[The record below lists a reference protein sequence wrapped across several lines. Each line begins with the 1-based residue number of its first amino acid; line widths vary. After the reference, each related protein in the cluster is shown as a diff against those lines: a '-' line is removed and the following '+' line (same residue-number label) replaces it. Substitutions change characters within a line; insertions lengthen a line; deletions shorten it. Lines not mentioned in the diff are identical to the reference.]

1 MDSSPLARLPAELRQ
16 TIYEL
21 VLTMAWPTIFFEQTK
36 LRRKIRYVLRTRQ
49 FEKIPHHYDPWG
61 TLATRGHRN
70 NLAIIRTCKQ
80 VHREAAK
87 AVFSC
92 NEFRLTLRTSSVP
105 EEIRYSDLNKVA
117 KILMARFLATIHGN
131 SPKAIEIAYDKPFLL
146 KHLNFDSDWDD
157 HWSDLRAL
165 LLELRPLAARLP
177 GCDLRVNL
185 TMDTPKLFHDGEE
198 YGYRGDNTLLNCL
211 IRVRDPV
218 LSIENIEAR
227 VKQRTL
233 AVQRPHLAEDDRRLH
248 ERWYM
253 RDREEAFL
261 DPDEVEAVCQLLGV
275 LKADYEKEMWPAS
288 GGATVSHA
296 QVAAGTIRYV
306 SARLPLSSVTSVA
319 TPQDASHLASINI
332 GQQTGALTGYHSY
345 VIASGLSQELQQPS
359 ILQKDRHAPSMPTP
373 SPVIPPKSKISSLVA
388 TKRYRSFH
396 DTLASVDLDDDDPE
410 DDTNIAMAMAM
421 ASNIVNAAGSSCDGD
436 LDDVWPGRAPVSQ
449 SKPTGGP
456 SISEEPFLTALA
468 EAGHTNVS
476 VSAPLAN
483 IYRVAMVFTSLAE
496 AQTSPTQLVFD
507 IRNEQPNFGADFSRL
522 AQTTLARRRERS
534 RTSLRWMTPWWV
546 KLKLHGTITMWQGEV
561 RDGVWEGVLKWKG
574 RHRMQPTSEVA
585 A

>member
-1 MDSSPLARLPAELRQ
+1 MDSSPLARLPVELRQ
-16 TIYEL
+16 TMYEL

-36 LRRKIRYVLRTRQ
+36 PRCKIRYVLRTRQ
-49 FEKIPHHYDPWG
+49 WEKAPHHYDPWG

-80 VHREAAK
+80 VHREAAQ

-117 KILMARFLATIHGN
+117 KILMARFLATIRGN
-131 SPKAIEIAYDKPFLL
+131 SPKAIEIAYDKPFHLE
-146 KHLNFDSDWDD
+146 HLNPDSDWDD

-165 LLELRPLAARLP
+165 LLELRPLAARFP

-185 TMDTPKLFHDGEE
+185 TMDTPELFHEGEE
-198 YGYRGDNTLLNCL
+198 YGYGGANALLNCL

-218 LSIENIEAR
+218 SSIETIEAR
-227 VKQRTL
+227 VRRRTL
-233 AVQRPHLAEDDRRLH
+233 AVQRPYLAEDDRRLH

-261 DPDEVEAVCQLLGV
+261 DPDEVEVVCQLLGI
-275 LKADYEKEMWPAS
+275 LKADYQKEMWPAS
-288 GGATVSHA
+288 EGATVSHA

-306 SARLPLSSVTSVA
+306 SARPPLPSVTSVA
-319 TPQDASHLASINI
+319 TPQDASHLASINT
-332 GQQTGALTGYHSY
+332 GNYLGALTGYP
-345 VIASGLSQELQQPS
+345 VCAIASYKLQQH
-359 ILQKDRHAPSMPTP
+359 ITLQKDRLAPLMPTP
-373 SPVIPPKSKISSLVA
+373 SPAIPQKSEIRSLIA

-396 DTLASVDLDDDDPE
+396 DTFASVDLDDEDPA
-410 DDTNIAMAMAM
+410 DDTIFAMAM
-421 ASNIVNAAGSSCDGD
+421 ASNIVNAAGTSWDGD
-436 LDDVWPGRAPVSQ
+436 LDDVWPDLAPVSQ
-449 SKPTGGP
+449 SKPTEGP
-456 SISEEPFLTALA
+456 GVPEEAFLTALA
-468 EAGHTNVS
+468 EAGHANVS
-476 VSAPLAN
+476 VSVPLAN

-507 IRNEQPNFGADFSRL
+507 IGNEQPSFGAGFSRL
-522 AQTTLARRRERS
+522 APTTLARRRERS

-546 KLKLHGTITMWQGEV
+546 KLKLRGSITMWQGEV
-561 RDGVWEGVLKWKG
+561 RDGVWEGVLKWKVHNG
-574 RHRMQPTSEVA
+574 VPLTSEDNST
-585 A
+585 

>member
-36 LRRKIRYVLRTRQ
+36 LRRKIRYGLRTRQ

-61 TLATRGHRN
+61 KLATRGYRN
-70 NLAIIRTCKQ
+70 NIAIIRTCKQ
-80 VHREAAK
+80 VHREAAH

-117 KILMARFLATIHGN
+117 KILMARFLATIRGN

-233 AVQRPHLAEDDRRLH
+233 AVQRPYLAEDDRRLH

-275 LKADYEKEMWPAS
+275 LKADYQKEMWPAS
-288 GGATVSHA
+288 EGATVSHA

-345 VIASGLSQELQQPS
+345 VNASGLSHELQQLS
-359 ILQKDRHAPSMPTP
+359 ILQKARHAPSMPTP
-373 SPVIPPKSKISSLVA
+373 SPVIPPKN
-388 TKRYRSFH
+388 
-396 DTLASVDLDDDDPE
+396 LDDDDAE
-410 DDTNIAMAMAM
+410 DDTKFAMAMAM
-421 ASNIVNAAGSSCDGD
+421 ASNIVDAASSPCDGD

-449 SKPTGGP
+449 FKPTGGP
-456 SISEEPFLTALA
+456 GSSEERFLAAVA
-468 EAGHTNVS
+468 EAEHAIMS
-476 VSAPLAN
+476 VSAPLAKV
-483 IYRVAMVFTSLAE
+483 YRVAMVFTSLAE
-496 AQTSPTQLVFD
+496 GQTSPTQLIFD
-507 IRNEQPNFGADFSRL
+507 IGNEQPISELSLL
-522 AQTTLARRRERS
+522 AWLPLP
-534 RTSLRWMTPWWV
+534 LR
-546 KLKLHGTITMWQGEV
+546 GDV
-561 RDGVWEGVLKWKG
+561 RDLGHL
-574 RHRMQPTSEVA
+574 
-585 A
+585 